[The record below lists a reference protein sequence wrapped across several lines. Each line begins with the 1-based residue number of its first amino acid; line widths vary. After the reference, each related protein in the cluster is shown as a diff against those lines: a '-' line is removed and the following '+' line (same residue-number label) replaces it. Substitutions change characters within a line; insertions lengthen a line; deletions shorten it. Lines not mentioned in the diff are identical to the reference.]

1 MNIQSTGAALN
12 MIVDI
17 QVHLDYALEGCVDC
31 MLQIE
36 AAQREGQVVHSENLT
51 CSETDYFSRTAAED
65 NQGERIWLQAE
76 DKLVCDYRAH
86 VEVKRPNTDISKL
99 EQVSLKELPGEFVKY
114 LLASRYCPADEF
126 QNFVAAEFGDLSG
139 GARIAAITEWI
150 NSSFSYVVGSSGPQ
164 TTALDTFVQRQGVCR
179 DYAHLLVTLARASAI
194 PARFASAYAPYVDPQ
209 DFHAVA
215 EVYLDDGWHLVDA
228 TGMATPDQIAVI
240 GVGRDA
246 ADVSFLTSYGAASL
260 NAQSVFVL
268 IEK

>member
-1 MNIQSTGAALN
+1 

-17 QVHLDYALEGCVDC
+17 QVHLDYTFFGSIDC

-36 AAQREGQVVHSENLT
+36 AAQRDGQVIHSENLT
-51 CSETDYFSRTAAED
+51 CSETHYFSRVAAED
-65 NQGERIWLQAE
+65 NQGHRIWLQAE
-76 DKLVCDYRAH
+76 DQLVCDYRAH
-86 VEVKRPNTDISKL
+86 VEITRATKDISTLK
-99 EQVSLKELPGEFVKY
+99 QVSLRELPGELVKY
-114 LLASRYCPADEF
+114 LMASRYCPADEF
-126 QNFVAAEFGDLSG
+126 QNFVAAEFGTLEG
-139 GARIAAITEWI
+139 GARIAAIANWI
-150 NSSFSYVVGSSGPQ
+150 NSGFSYVIGSSGPQ

-215 EVYLDDGWHLVDA
+215 EVYLDGGWHLVDA

-246 ADVSFLTSYGAASL
+246 ADVSFLTSYGAAML
-260 NAQSVFVL
+260 QAQSVFVL
-268 IEK
+268 IDQ

>member
-1 MNIQSTGAALN
+1 

-17 QVHLDYALEGCVDC
+17 QVHLDYAFVGSVDC

-36 AAQREGQVVHSENLT
+36 AAQRDGQIIHSENLT
-51 CSETDYFSRTAAED
+51 CSETDYFSRVDAED
-65 NQGERIWLQAE
+65 NQGHRIWLQAE
-76 DKLVCDYRAH
+76 NQLVCDYRAH
-86 VEVKRPNTDISKL
+86 VEINRPNLDISTL
-99 EQVSLKELPGEFVKY
+99 QQVSLRELPGELVKY
-114 LLASRYCPADEF
+114 LMASRYCPADEF
-126 QNFVAAEFGDLSG
+126 QNFVAAEFGDLEG
-139 GARIAAITEWI
+139 GARIVAITNWI
-150 NSSFSYVVGSSGPQ
+150 NSSFSYVFGSSSAQ

-194 PARFASAYAPYVDPQ
+194 PARFASVYAPYVDPQ

-215 EVYLDDGWHLVDA
+215 EIYLDGGWHLVDA

-246 ADVSFLTSYGAASL
+246 ADVSFLTSYGAAVL

-268 IEK
+268 IEN